1 MWKLTAKCPQCS
13 IPPSTHSICNENFT
27 APSFKGWRLFFQSLN
42 LGVVTYFG
50 QENATK
56 MGCGFWTKLQQI
68 LWHGPL
74 CSTRPLKLP
83 YEYARATL
91 WGMSDAVEEST
102 VVPAKAL
109 SGQPTAS
116 QPEHMRE
123 RRAHQRSA
131 ELPPQ
136 PIADSWCLGKPS
148 LDHRVTEACL
158 KC

>member
-1 MWKLTAKCPQCS
+1 MKIDCKMSSVLHPSLYSFHLQWELYSSFIQGVEIVFPVLESGRCDLFWSRECNKDGMPVLDWTATNLVVRPQ
-13 IPPSTHSICNENFT
+13 
-27 APSFKGWRLFFQSLN
+27 
-42 LGVVTYFG
+42 
-50 QENATK
+50 
-56 MGCGFWTKLQQI
+56 
-68 LWHGPL
+68 

-109 SGQPTAS
+109 SGQPTAG
-116 QPEHMRE
+116 QPENMRE

-136 PIADSWCLGKPS
+136 PIADSRCPGKPS
-148 LDHRVTEACL
+148 LDHRVTAACL